1 MAIKIEYP
9 AADEAIIMTKFGPA
23 SLTELG
29 GIPIELRRATGVTRD
44 PECGCHFDVFRF
56 LYSKVGLGP
65 DVELHVLQEV
75 AEGCTMG
82 HSCRPRCGSVAAEYD
97 SSDGSV
103 EDPL

>member
-44 PECGCHFDVFRF
+44 PECGCHFDIFRF

-65 DVELHVLQEV
+65 DVELHVLMEV
-75 AEGCTMG
+75 AEGCVVG
-82 HSCRPRCGSVAAEYD
+82 HSCRGPRGIEAVQA
-97 SSDGSV
+97 
-103 EDPL
+103 